1 MMKIGR
7 FAITIMALM
16 ASISVS
22 AQDFDKKNLLYRV
35 SSTENK
41 TVELVGFEKKPKEEL
56 VIPDE
61 VSYKGDKYVITS
73 IAENAFKNCE
83 NLKSV
88 IGSNIQLIKDRA
100 FQGCIN
106 LSSATFTDQL
116 SEVKNHA
123 FQGCTSLS
131 QVSLGNNVQTIGD
144 AAFQNCSSLTE
155 FSFGSGL
162 KSLGKGVING
172 TKISSIVLPNSLVK
186 IGHHAFADCN
196 QLSSVT
202 FGNALTHIEN
212 NAFEKTSISTI
223 VFPNTLLYIGD
234 KAFANCTNLLSITY
248 GNSLKEI
255 GTGAFQGVPISSL
268 SFPTS
273 LKIINDNAFKDCKSL
288 QSISLNDNIE
298 AIKESAF
305 ENCSLLSVDLT
316 DCMADV
322 YNNAFKDCKNVIIS
336 SYSLKGIANYIN
348 RKDAIIFPMPKAD
361 RRSIEYFIK
370 EKDEYVIALGTF
382 KNGFAFFHYKD
393 GNDLKCDVVTLFGKV
408 ISQKGGKIVA
418 ENLIMV
424 PSDNG
429 SGVVLKDARGRVLT
443 KTVYDNI
450 YDNNSLNFTEGC
462 LRVCKNGKYGFIDKS
477 GNEVIPCKYSGVE
490 DFKNDIAIVWGDGRK
505 YDCHLAKLI
514 DKGGKSITP
523 CEILYNGGGH
533 SFNDNNVFLAL
544 ECDKK
549 YGIIDKHG
557 NTIVP
562 FVYDYA
568 YNFSEGLAAVCKDGR
583 WGFVDQNNKMVIPFE
598 YEYDTDEY
606 DTEYSSIKYG
616 SLDFREGL
624 ACIIKNGKWGYIDK
638 ANNVVIPFIYSRAED
653 FHGGIAYVEN
663 SDGMAGCIDT
673 KGKVV
678 QSFGNIDYLKN
689 GIYMTYT
696 NQKIYGNYENI
707 LFNKSGII
715 GEYSSNPYIYDS
727 LIIVEKNKKY
737 GAIDYKGKVLIPC
750 KYNQLSYS
758 DNILRA
764 KDDNGRYIFNGTGK
778 MIVSSDYETDY
789 DYYGYEG
796 ILKVKKDNLYGFIDK
811 TGKVISSCIYDEA
824 EEFQDGFAIVCKGEK
839 WGVIDR
845 NGKEAI
851 PCMYNE
857 ISHFNNGIAVVDI
870 EGETGFVDVN
880 GKSTFD
886 YQK

>member
-1 MMKIGR
+1 MNKTMMKIGR

-16 ASISVS
+16 TAVSVS
-22 AQDFDKKNLLYRV
+22 AQDFDKKNLLYRINSV
-35 SSTENK
+35 ENK
-41 TVELVGFEKKPKEEL
+41 TVELLGFEKKPKEEL
-56 VIPDE
+56 LIPDE
-61 VSYKGDKYVITS
+61 VSYKGDKYIITS
-73 IAENAFKNCE
+73 IAENAFKDCE

-88 IGSNIQLIKDRA
+88 IGSTIQLIKGGA

-116 SEVKNHA
+116 SEVKNNA

-131 QVSLGNNVQTIGD
+131 QVSLGNNIQTIGD

-234 KAFANCTNLLSITY
+234 KAFANCTNLQSITY

-273 LKIINDNAFKDCKSL
+273 LKIINNNAFKDCKSL

-322 YNNAFKDCKNVIIS
+322 DNNAFKDCRNVIIS
-336 SYSLKGIANYIN
+336 LYSLKGIANYIN
-348 RKDAIIFPMPKAD
+348 RKDAIIFPMPKDD
-361 RRSIEYFIK
+361 RRRIEYFIK
-370 EKDEYVIALGTF
+370 EKDEHIIALGTF

-450 YDNNSLNFTEGC
+450 YENNSLKFTEGC

-477 GNEVIPCKYSGVE
+477 GNEVIPCKYSQVD
-490 DFKNDIAIVWGDGRK
+490 DFKDGVARVKGEVVKEFGHGFIGYVNNKGKEIVPCIIKKDGYYYKNGYVTYINNND
-505 YDCHLAKLI
+505 
-514 DKGGKSITP
+514 
-523 CEILYNGGGH
+523 
-533 SFNDNNVFLAL
+533 
-544 ECDKK
+544 K
-549 YGIIDKHG
+549 YGVVDKLG
-557 NTIVP
+557 KV
-562 FVYDYA
+562 
-568 YNFSEGLAAVCKDGR
+568 
-583 WGFVDQNNKMVIPFE
+583 VIPFE
-598 YEYDTDEY
+598 YDYIYDF
-606 DTEYSSIKYG
+606 K
-616 SLDFREGL
+616 EGL
-624 ACIIKNGKWGYIDK
+624 AGVIKDGKLGFVDNSNKVIIPFNYNLESYEISENKFEFSEGLVCIIKNGKWGYIDK
-638 ANNVVIPFIYSRAED
+638 ANNAVIPFIYSRAED

-663 SDGMAGCIDT
+663 SDGVAGCIDT

-678 QSFGNIDYLKN
+678 QSFGTDIQYLKN

-696 NQKIYGNYENI
+696 NREVYGNYENI

-715 GEYSSNPYIYDS
+715 GEYSNDPNTYPDS

-737 GAIDYKGKVLIPC
+737 GAIDYRGKVLIPC
-750 KYNQLSYS
+750 KYNQLSYR

-811 TGKVISSCIYDEA
+811 TGKVISPCIYDEA

-845 NGKEAI
+845 NGKETI